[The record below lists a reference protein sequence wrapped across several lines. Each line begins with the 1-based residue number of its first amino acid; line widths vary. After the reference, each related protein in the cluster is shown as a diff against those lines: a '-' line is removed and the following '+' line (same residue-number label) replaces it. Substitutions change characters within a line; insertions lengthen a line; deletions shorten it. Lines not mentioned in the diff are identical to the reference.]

1 LHPARRTIER
11 LAFYY
16 SYKIML
22 GWLTTL
28 LFTLIV
34 IATANVR
41 ERATFNAATPSG
53 QAALN
58 SVSTEYQELLNA
70 YRTAYIASKQTGG
83 TSTAVTAVE
92 AQILATQDKLRTHI
106 AQNQFYIQ
114 SFLNE
119 YQTLNPDLTEL
130 HEKAQVFKKEGPKVA
145 DELAASIGESTPP
158 VDYGSLITRVV
169 VLVIL
174 LGIGLAI
181 SAFA

>member
-1 LHPARRTIER
+1 
-11 LAFYY
+11 
-16 SYKIML
+16 ML

-53 QAALN
+53 QADIN
-58 SVSTEYQELLNA
+58 SVSAEYQALLDA
-70 YRTAYIASKQTGG
+70 YKTAYLASKQPGG
-83 TSTAVTAVE
+83 TSTAVTAVD
-92 AQILATQDKLRTHI
+92 AQILAAQDKLRSHI

-119 YQTLNPDLTEL
+119 YETLNPDLTKL
-130 HEKAQVFKKEGPKVA
+130 HEKAQVFEKEGPKVA
-145 DELAASIGESTPP
+145 DELAASIGESSTP

-169 VLVIL
+169 VLVII